1 MGWPIINQQL
11 CRPESEY
18 PAWCGYGSCHAGC
31 GRTIVSIG
39 SLKGP
44 LARYGLG
51 TQLPFNLRGLVA
63 GDVAFLLGK
72 MELRDPIDSNGESL
86 LMVKNYLH

>member
-1 MGWPIINQQL
+1 MFFLP
-11 CRPESEY
+11 
-18 PAWCGYGSCHAGC
+18 
-31 GRTIVSIG
+31 VSVSDQPQAR

-44 LARYGLG
+44 LARYGFG

-86 LMVKNYLH
+86 LMVKLHLLFS